1 MEKPIH
7 KQIEELAES
16 LGVKLL
22 TLEYGSPQTSVC
34 SKIEYIENRKA
45 SKKWGVKKK

>member
-1 MEKPIH
+1 MKKPIH

-22 TLEYGSPQTSVC
+22 TLEYGSPKTSLC
-34 SKIEYIENRKA
+34 TKIEYLENRKA
-45 SKKWGVKKK
+45 SKNWGVKKK